1 MGEYISIFPGS
12 LGAWMTNE
20 PVGAPPPS
28 AEAGRAGEAGG
39 VALPRICPR
48 PRVLEVGEVGE

>member
-20 PVGAPPPS
+20 PVGAPPPG
-28 AEAGRAGEAGG
+28 AEAGGAGEAG
-39 VALPRICPR
+39 VTLPRICSR
-48 PRVLEVGEVGE
+48 PRVLEAGEVGE